1 MTAVSIEELLA
12 KSGPANER
20 AAALMVVTLDE
31 AAVIG
36 IFPYRKPRAR
46 RAPGLE
52 NYGIG
57 FGLRSDPFEKI
68 EYQCVDRI
76 GHGSLRGCVGG
87 VGCFASGRAPHSFQ
101 IVPAAAGWKQGFE
114 NRVENRNALDRRF
127 FVN

>member
-36 IFPYRKPRAR
+36 IFPYGKPRAR

-52 NYGIG
+52 NHGIG
-57 FGLRSDPFEKI
+57 FGLRSDAFEKI

-76 GHGSLRGCVGG
+76 GQRSLRGCVGG
-87 VGCFASGRAPHSFQ
+87 IASR
-101 IVPAAAGWKQGFE
+101 
-114 NRVENRNALDRRF
+114 RVARRLPSKSYRSSPGGNK
-127 FVN
+127 VLRTGPRSART